1 MPIDFNNTYNLVQ
14 AMERAKQPA
23 SFLLDTFFPIMP
35 TPSVQSHIMVEY
47 RKGGRKL
54 APFIVPG
61 GRGVNTEREGS
72 QVDIYQPPVMA
83 ARRVVT
89 PYDIENRSFGEN
101 IYSTMSAAQ
110 RATALQAHDL
120 NDLQNMIVNR
130 KNKMAADILTTGKTV
145 IKGYADDG
153 KQVVTDTVAFDW
165 TQEAKVSK
173 SWADSTADIFADIV
187 NASEMIQ
194 ESAGMVP
201 TVMICG
207 KNVARYF
214 LNNEKIMKWLA
225 VPNNQNLSM
234 MAIQPRITSP
244 QVTRI
249 GMIQMLNLEVYS
261 YAETYKDDDGMVN
274 PPPAL
279 DDVDDR
285 DGAELAVS
293 GVGEGVLVSLERFC
307 LPVEAHQAVAHH
319 VVELASFAWLQRTR
333 GKGREAGIGAGVVLC
348 PVPLL
353 CSFKCCLVHV
363 GLLRRCC
370 SYCRACVSAY

>member
-61 GRGVNTEREGS
+61 GKGVNTEREGS

-261 YAETYKDDDGMVN
+261 YAETYKDDDGMVK
-274 PPPAL
+274 PFIDP
-279 DDVDDR
+279 DDVIIAIPGR
-285 DGAELAVS
+285 GRQLHAAVNLLNPA
-293 GVGEGVLVSLERFC
+293 GD
-307 LPVEAHQAVAHH
+307 
-319 VVELASFAWLQRTR
+319 SFETYA
-333 GKGREAGIGAGVVLC
+333 
-348 PVPLL
+348 
-353 CSFKCCLVHV
+353 
-363 GLLRRCC
+363 
-370 SYCRACVSAY
+370 SAYVPQYTSDRSDNVMALTLYSRCVLAPEFADDWAVIHTTTTE